1 MGGWTEGGWWR
12 RVDAAES
19 EYRDTPS
26 ARNRYGDGQG
36 DRDRIETTTLA
47 ACPYSFFLLSRERR
61 EAHVASETMN
71 FWNVERIRFATF
83 QRQSKVFLIN
93 KTRCYIEF
101 DLHRDREIGGNERFI
116 LKKKK
121 VTIVFL
127 FRIVDIFKRVK
138 MCKIFE
144 TILRLPAFVKNMN
157 LLDCATRSIV
167 KIRMFR

>member
-1 MGGWTEGGWWR
+1 M
-12 RVDAAES
+12 
-19 EYRDTPS
+19 RD
-26 ARNRYGDGQG
+26 
-36 DRDRIETTTLA
+36 
-47 ACPYSFFLLSRERR
+47 FFL
-61 EAHVASETMN
+61 
-71 FWNVERIRFATF
+71 
-83 QRQSKVFLIN
+83 
-93 KTRCYIEF
+93 
-101 DLHRDREIGGNERFI
+101 
-116 LKKKK
+116 KKK